1 MRIPQRLG
9 IAEVR
14 FERAERRDQDAGG
27 GFLAD
32 AAAAPALLEGPFL
45 DRPFP
50 AKDVPQAGAGGR
62 GAAADR
68 LDRAPYR
75 TARRLDAQPGASFS
89 RRRPV
94 SATRRWV
101 RSRARSGSSCATAKR
116 ARKSSPA
123 WRMPAV
129 IEPRRSMI

>member
-1 MRIPQRLG
+1 MRISQRLG

-50 AKDVPQAGAGGR
+50 AEDVPQAGAGGR
-62 GAAADR
+62 NDAANR

-75 TARRLDAQPGASFS
+75 TARPLDAQAPRVLFRTQARLGDAPMRPIEGAPPVELRH
-89 RRRPV
+89 RR
-94 SATRRWV
+94 AG
-101 RSRARSGSSCATAKR
+101 AQN
-116 ARKSSPA
+116 
-123 WRMPAV
+123 
-129 IEPRRSMI
+129 